1 MRNLFELL
9 TEVNYLRLTGA
20 ADVPVTG
27 VAYDSRKVAAGD
39 LFACVPG
46 QHTDGHLYISEAL
59 ARGAAAILAQSKRI
73 PEGQDFG
80 TATVVEVENV
90 RAALAAVSSAFY
102 DSPSRQ
108 LCLIGIT
115 GTNGKTTTSYL
126 TEAILRQ
133 AGYATGVIGTLG
145 YHVGDALLPAIHTT
159 PEAPDLQSLLHGMV
173 TAGVTHAAMEV
184 SSHALALRRADH
196 CAFSFAVFTNL
207 TRDHLDFHADP
218 RDYFE
223 AKARLFYDPLFSPG
237 DRLRINVINA
247 DDASGRALAERAVG
261 LTVTYGIEGR
271 GDVMARDVALRAD
284 GTSFRVEAPQGML
297 PVNLK
302 LVGSF
307 NVYNALAALAVALG
321 VGVDLER
328 AVAALESVPPIRGR
342 FERVEAGQDCA
353 VVVDYSHTPDGL
365 EKALRD
371 ARRLVSGRLLVV
383 FGAGGDRD
391 PGKRP
396 LMGETAARLAD
407 LVFVTSDNPR
417 SESPERIIQQIMSG
431 VPWASRRRCR
441 AQPDRREAIRMALD
455 EARADD
461 LVLIAGKGHETYQ
474 IFADRTIHFDDRE
487 VVGELVAERGEMRP
501 DAQAEPRQP

>member
-1 MRNLFELL
+1 MKNLFELL
-9 TEVNYLRLTGA
+9 AEVNYHRLTGA
-20 ADVPVTG
+20 PDVWISG
-27 VAYDSRKVAAGD
+27 VAYDSRKVEAGN

-46 QHTDGHLYISEAL
+46 QRTDGHLYISDAIQ
-59 ARGAAAILAQSKRI
+59 RGAAAILAQSGRL
-73 PEGQDFG
+73 PEGQG
-80 TATVVEVENV
+80 LGAVTLVEVEDV
-90 RAALAAVSSAFY
+90 RSALAAVSDAFCGH
-102 DSPSRQ
+102 PSRH

-133 AGYATGVIGTLG
+133 AGYTTGVIGTLG
-145 YHVGDALLPAIHTT
+145 YQVGDDVLPASHTT
-159 PEAPDLQSLLHGMV
+159 PEAPDLQALLQGMV
-173 TAGVTHAAMEV
+173 AAGVTHAAMEV
-184 SSHALALRRADH
+184 SSHALALHRADH

-223 AKARLFYDPLFSPG
+223 AKARLFHDPAFFPR
-237 DRLRINVINA
+237 DRLRINIINA
-247 DDASGRALAERAVG
+247 DDAYGRALVERAVG

-271 GDVMARDVALRAD
+271 GDVMARDVALSAQN
-284 GTSFRVEAPQGML
+284 TSFRVEAPQGVL
-297 PVNLK
+297 PVNLQ

-321 VGVDLER
+321 LGVELDN

-342 FERVEAGQDCA
+342 FERVEAGQECA

-396 LMGETAARLAD
+396 IMGEIAARLAD

-417 SESPERIIQQIMSG
+417 SESPESIIRQIMAG

-441 AQPDRREAIRMALD
+441 VEPDRRQAIRMALD
-455 EARADD
+455 EARPED
-461 LVLIAGKGHETYQ
+461 LIVIAGKGHETYQ

-487 VVGELVAERGEMRP
+487 VVTEIVAERLAKRGGKI
-501 DAQAEPRQP
+501 A

>member
-1 MRNLFELL
+1 MTNLFELL
-9 TEVNYLRLTGA
+9 AEVNYLRLSGAPDVGITGI
-20 ADVPVTG
+20 
-27 VAYDSRKVAAGD
+27 AYDSRKVVPGN
-39 LFACVPG
+39 LFACIPG
-46 QHTDGHLYISEAL
+46 QHTDGHLFIADAI
-59 ARGAAAILAQSKRI
+59 ARGAVAILAQSGRI
-73 PEGQDFG
+73 AEDQEFG
-80 TATVVEVENV
+80 DVTVVEVEDS
-90 RAALAAVSSAFY
+90 RAALAAISNAFY
-102 DSPSRQ
+102 GYPSRK
-108 LCLIGIT
+108 LCLVGIT

-126 TEAILRQ
+126 TEAILRE
-133 AGYATGVIGTLG
+133 AGFATGVIGTLG
-145 YHVGDALLPAIHTT
+145 YHVGGNLLPASHTT
-159 PEAPDLQSLLHGMV
+159 PEAPELQSLLQGMV
-173 TAGVTHAAMEV
+173 SSGVTHAAMEV
-184 SSHALALRRADH
+184 SSHALALRRADC
-196 CAFSFAVFTNL
+196 CAFAFAVFTNL

-223 AKARLFYDPLFSPG
+223 AKARLFYDPAFFPR

-247 DDASGRALAERAVG
+247 DDPSGRALVERAVG

-271 GDVMARDVALRAD
+271 GDVMARGVSLSAD
-284 GTSFRVEAPQGML
+284 GTSFRVATPQGVV

-321 VGVDLER
+321 VGVELER

-342 FERVEAGQDCA
+342 FERVDAGQDYA
-353 VVVDYSHTPDGL
+353 VVIDYSHTPDGL

-371 ARRLVSGRLLVV
+371 ARRLVAGRLLVV

-396 LMGETAARLAD
+396 LMGEIAARLAD

-417 SESPERIIQQIMSG
+417 SEPPEGIIKQIMAG
-431 VPWASRRRCR
+431 VPWGSRRRCR
-441 AQPDRREAIRMALD
+441 VEPDRREAIRLGLD
-455 EARADD
+455 EARAGD

-487 VVGELVAERGEMRP
+487 VVQEIL
-501 DAQAEPRQP
+501 AQHREEATGKPT

>member
-1 MRNLFELL
+1 MMSLFELL
-9 TEVNYLRLTGA
+9 AEVNYLRLVGA
-20 ADVPVTG
+20 PEVEITG
-27 VAYDSRKVAAGD
+27 VACDSRKVAPGN
-39 LFACVPG
+39 LFVCVPG
-46 QHTDGHLYISEAL
+46 QRTDGHLYIGEAIG
-59 ARGAAAILAQSKRI
+59 RGAAAIITQSGHL
-73 PEGQDFG
+73 PEGQDVG
-80 TATVVEVENV
+80 GVTVVEVDDC
-90 RAALAAVSSAFY
+90 RAALAAISNAFY
-102 DSPSRQ
+102 GYPSRQ
-108 LCLIGIT
+108 LFLVGIT

-133 AGYATGVIGTLG
+133 AGYTTGVIGTLG
-145 YHVGDALLPAIHTT
+145 YHVGDELLPADHTT
-159 PEAPDLQSLLHGMV
+159 PEAPDLQALLRGMV
-173 TAGVTHAAMEV
+173 DAGMTHAALEV

-223 AKARLFYDPLFSPG
+223 AKARLFHDPVFFPR

-247 DDASGRALAERAVG
+247 DDSYGRVLADRAVG

-271 GDVMARDVALRAD
+271 GDVMARDVALSPA
-284 GTSFRVEAPQGML
+284 GTSFRVETPQGVL

-321 VGVDLER
+321 VGVELER
-328 AVAALESVPPIRGR
+328 AVAALESVLPIRGR

-396 LMGETAARLAD
+396 LMGEIAARLAEQ
-407 LVFVTSDNPR
+407 VFVTSDNPR
-417 SESPERIIQQIMSG
+417 SEPPEAIIRQIMTG
-431 VPWASRRRCR
+431 VPWASRRRCHVE
-441 AQPDRREAIRMALD
+441 ADRRQAIRMALE
-455 EARADD
+455 EARPED

-474 IFADRTIHFDDRE
+474 IFADHTIHFDDRE
-487 VVGELVAERGEMRP
+487 VVGEITAERRQRVGGRP
-501 DAQAEPRQP
+501 D

>member
-1 MRNLFELL
+1 MTNLFELL
-9 TEVNYLRLTGA
+9 AEVNYLRLVGA
-20 ADVPVTG
+20 PEAEITG
-27 VAYDSRKVAAGD
+27 VAYDSRKVAPGN
-39 LFACVPG
+39 LFACLPG
-46 QHTDGHLYISEAL
+46 QRTDGHLYIGDAI
-59 ARGAAAILAQSKRI
+59 ARGAAAILAQSGRV
-73 PEGQDFG
+73 PEAQDFG
-80 TATVVEVENV
+80 AAALIEVDDSRV
-90 RAALAAVSSAFY
+90 ALAAVANAFY
-102 DSPSRQ
+102 GYPSRC

-126 TEAILRQ
+126 TEAILRH
-133 AGYATGVIGTLG
+133 AGFSTGVIGTLG
-145 YHVGDALLPAIHTT
+145 YHVGEELLPASHTT
-159 PEAPDLQSLLHGMV
+159 PEAPDLQSLLRTMV
-173 TAGVTHAAMEV
+173 DSRVTHAATEV
-184 SSHALALRRADH
+184 SSHALALRRADY

-223 AKARLFYDPLFSPG
+223 AKARLFYDPVFFPR

-247 DDASGRALAERAVG
+247 DDSYGRTLAERAVG

-271 GDVMARDVALRAD
+271 GDVMARDVALSAA
-284 GTSFRVEAPQGML
+284 GTSFRVETPHGVH

-307 NVYNALAALAVALG
+307 NVYNALGALAVALG
-321 VGVDLER
+321 VGVDLEQ

-371 ARRLVSGRLLVV
+371 ARRVASGRLIVV

-396 LMGETAARLAD
+396 LMGEIAARLAD

-417 SESPERIIQQIMSG
+417 SEPPEGIIRQIMAG

-441 AQPDRREAIRMALD
+441 VEADRRQAIRMALQ
-455 EARADD
+455 ETRPED

-474 IFADRTIHFDDRE
+474 IFADHTIHFDDRE
-487 VVGELVAERGEMRP
+487 VVGEVVAEL
-501 DAQAEPRQP
+501 RQRVGGKPT